1 MQNKYFQNKAE
12 EAKTYAGSHNA
23 KRVFGFLKTVFGPS
37 RFSCAPLLSL
47 NVTTL
52 EGMNLLNRPLR
63 VDPILQSQIT
73 QQLDFKCKERKTFC
87 RQIQAKHE
95 ESVLFL
101 LGYAKK
107 QVPTLLKTFLIS
119 CVWEKMTADFCDA
132 LIVSLY
138 KDDGNKADWK
148 RQRHLNPLHS
158 WKDLGMN
165 HFQHSSQSR
174 RGSSQNQLRYDIYRK
189 ETKKSAIKYTLY

>member
-73 QQLDFKCKERKTFC
+73 QQLDFKCKERKNILQTDSGKARGKCFIPTGIC
-87 RQIQAKHE
+87 KETSTNAAEDIPDILR
-95 ESVLFL
+95 
-101 LGYAKK
+101 LG
-107 QVPTLLKTFLIS
+107 
-119 CVWEKMTADFCDA
+119 E
-132 LIVSLY
+132 
-138 KDDGNKADWK
+138 DDG
-148 RQRHLNPLHS
+148 
-158 WKDLGMN
+158 
-165 HFQHSSQSR
+165 
-174 RGSSQNQLRYDIYRK
+174 
-189 ETKKSAIKYTLY
+189 